1 MILTPVGLALLF
13 LPAVLMAGSAYWPQL
28 LWWSVGVLVGGIGLA
43 VYDNLFTRRR
53 VNLAVE
59 REVEDRLSLGA
70 DNRVVIRVANRSRY
84 AGRLLV
90 KDDPPV
96 EFATPRRMQSI
107 TVEPYDTRM
116 LHYYTRPPARGRY
129 AFGAV
134 HVRGKSLLGL
144 TWWQKRFPLPREV
157 AVYPNLL
164 EVEKYA
170 YLARSDRLEQIGIR
184 LTRVRGQGQEFES
197 LREYTPDDEYRHIDW
212 KATARR
218 HRPITRQY
226 ELERSQT
233 MLIMVDAGRM
243 MSAMIGDMAKLDYAL
258 NAALMLAYVAA
269 EKDDAVGLITFA
281 DTVKAYVPPRKGRQQ
296 VGRLAD
302 SLYDLQPAL
311 VEPNYAEA
319 FGMLYSQARKRAL
332 VVCFT
337 DLIDV
342 DASRRLLAHL
352 SVLAPRHLPLLV
364 TLRDPN
370 LTTAARQMPEE
381 SYDVYRRAMASQ
393 VESDRETALGV
404 LRRRGVMVLDAPP
417 EKLTVSS
424 VNEYLALK
432 ARGRL

>member
-1 MILTPVGLALLF
+1 MILTPLGLALLF
-13 LPAVLMAGSAYWPQL
+13 LPAVLMAGSAYWPDL
-28 LWWSVGVLVGGIGLA
+28 LWWSLGVLIGGLGLA

-53 VNLAVE
+53 VNLAVD
-59 REVEDRLSLGA
+59 REVEDRMSLGA
-70 DNRVVIRVANRSRY
+70 DNRVIIRLANRSRF

-90 KDDPPV
+90 KDDPPAD
-96 EFATPRRMQSI
+96 FATPRRMQGV
-107 TVEPYDTRM
+107 TVEPYATRVV
-116 LHYYTRPPARGRY
+116 HYYTRPRARGRY

-144 TWWQKRFPLPREV
+144 TWWQRSFPLPREV

-164 EVEKYA
+164 ELEKYS
-170 YLARSDRLEQIGIR
+170 YLARTDRLEQIGIR

-243 MSAMIGDMAKLDYAL
+243 MSAMVGDMAKLDHAV

-281 DTVKAYVPPRKGRQQ
+281 ETVKAYVPPRKGRQQ

-302 SLYDLQPAL
+302 SLYDLKPTL

-319 FGMLYSQARKRAL
+319 FGLLYSQARKRAL

-370 LTTAARQMPEE
+370 LTGAARQMPEE
-381 SYDVYRRAMASQ
+381 SFDVYRRAMASQ
-393 VESDRETALGV
+393 VEADRETALSV
-404 LRRRGVMVLDAPP
+404 LRQRGVMVLDAPP

-424 VNEYLALK
+424 VNQYLTLK
-432 ARGRL
+432 TRGRL